1 VGAIAV
7 LFPFVLM
14 LLNIKLAE
22 LQQSYSN
29 FIPISIVFSFV
40 FLTKLEKLEK
50 IDDLLLLAEL
60 ELVKLERF
68 LLQTPIVMIL
78 E

>member
-1 VGAIAV
+1 VGTIAV

-14 LLNIKLAE
+14 MLNIKLAE
-22 LQQSYSN
+22 LQQSYSD

-40 FLTKLEKLEK
+40 FLTKLEKIEK

-60 ELVKLERF
+60 ERF
-68 LLQTPIVMIL
+68 LLQTPIVIIL